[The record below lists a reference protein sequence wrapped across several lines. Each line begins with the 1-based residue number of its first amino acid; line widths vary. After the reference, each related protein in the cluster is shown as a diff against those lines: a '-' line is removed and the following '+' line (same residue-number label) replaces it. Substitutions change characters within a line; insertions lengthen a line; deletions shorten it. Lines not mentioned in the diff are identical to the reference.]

1 MRRASIPFAMSEGFH
16 PLPRLMIAQSLS
28 LGIVGCNE
36 AADIELT
43 CPVVP
48 DDLLALLRAQA
59 PAGLEILSIRRI
71 PLKTTA
77 VPCGMVYTVELPDPA
92 PADLPGRVAGINGRA
107 ELWVERVRPQPR
119 EVNIRPFVRAA
130 SILGACDSA
139 RYGRLSLDFRV
150 LPQGTAR
157 VDELLRLCGLERL
170 LTDGSRV
177 ERSELHLLDERPEG
191 FAPEAVDLPEPMHR
205 PLPPAASS
213 PVSNPVPASRPET
226 ATTSWGA
233 SPNGPVTE

>member
-1 MRRASIPFAMSEGFH
+1 MSEGFH

-28 LGIVGCNE
+28 LGIVGCHE
-36 AADIELT
+36 AADIEMT
-43 CPVVP
+43 SAIEP
-48 DDLLALLRAQA
+48 DAVLDLLRAQA
-59 PAGLEILSIRRI
+59 PAGLDILSIRRI
-71 PLKTTA
+71 PLRTTA
-77 VPCGMVYTVELPDPA
+77 TPCGMVYTVRLPDPL
-92 PADLPGRVAGINGRA
+92 PADLTDLVAGINGRA

-139 RYGRLSLDFRV
+139 RYDRLSLDFRV

-157 VDELLRLCGLERL
+157 VDELLRLCGLEHL
-170 LTDGSRV
+170 LTDGYRV

-191 FAPEAVDLPEPMHR
+191 FTPEAVELPEPMHR
-205 PLPPAASS
+205 PLPSAASS
-213 PVSNPVPASRPET
+213 PASNPVPASRPET

>member
-1 MRRASIPFAMSEGFH
+1 MSEGFH

-28 LGIVGCNE
+28 LGIVGCHE
-36 AADIELT
+36 AADIEMT
-43 CPVVP
+43 SAIEP
-48 DDLLALLRAQA
+48 DAVLDLLRAQA
-59 PAGLEILSIRRI
+59 PAGLDILSTRRI
-71 PLKTTA
+71 PLRTTA
-77 VPCGMVYTVELPDPA
+77 TPCGMVYTVRLPDPL
-92 PADLPGRVAGINGRA
+92 PADLTDLVAGINGRA

-130 SILGACDSA
+130 SILEACDST
-139 RYGRLSLDFRV
+139 RYRRLRFDFRV

-191 FAPEAVDLPEPMHR
+191 FVPEAVELPEPMHR
-205 PLPPAASS
+205 PLPSTAVVSS
-213 PVSNPVPASRPET
+213 PVPGLRPEP